1 MLTCRLEYVN
11 RDVVVK
17 TLVACRCGIVGR
29 RRAIPTKSLRQTPY
43 FAAKFCSSN
52 FCSISA
58 VRWQIDIHVSSLPSN
73 LGYILVDA
81 VEGL

>member
-1 MLTCRLEYVN
+1 MLTYRLEYVN

-29 RRAIPTKSLRQTPY
+29 RRAIPTKSLRQTPCV
-43 FAAKFCSSN
+43 AARFCSSN

-58 VRWQIDIHVSSLPSN
+58 VLLQIDIYVSSLPSN
-73 LGYILVDA
+73 LGYILVDT
-81 VEGL
+81 VERL